1 MQNFL
6 NGFDSKKSLKLPND
20 TGLSFNGK
28 SV

>member
-6 NGFDSKKSLKLPND
+6 NGFHSKNSVKLPNN